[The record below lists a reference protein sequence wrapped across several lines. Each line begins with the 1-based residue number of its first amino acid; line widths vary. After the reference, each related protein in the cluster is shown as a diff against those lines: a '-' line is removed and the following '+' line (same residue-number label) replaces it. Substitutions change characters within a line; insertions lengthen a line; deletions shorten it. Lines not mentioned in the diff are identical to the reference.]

1 VSAIS
6 QVSEGD
12 SITVEHVAV
21 LQLEHENDRV
31 AIDVIRLLPARTI
44 FLDLIG
50 SGCFRRSS
58 GMDGAHVRA
67 LAAVANFSVL
77 PPILVQRDGLRVI
90 DGAHR
95 LTAARA
101 CGQKFIRA
109 RVVNCTD
116 EDAYILAVAAN
127 TQHGLPLSHAD
138 SVSSARRILHWHPD
152 WPDRAIASATGLRTH
167 IVARLRLVAGRAA
180 LVGGRTGEEGGR
192 PGPAAAPQARRV
204 YG

>member
-1 VSAIS
+1 
-6 QVSEGD
+6 
-12 SITVEHVAV
+12 VAV

-50 SGCFRRSS
+50 SGCFRRGA
-58 GMDGAHVRA
+58 GMDGAHVRS
-67 LAAVANFSVL
+67 LAAVADFCVL

-101 CGQKFIRA
+101 RGQKFVRA

-127 TQHGLPLSHAD
+127 TLHGLPLSRAD
-138 SVSSARRILHWHPD
+138 RVSSARRILAWHPD
-152 WPDRAIASATGLRTH
+152 WPDRAIAGATGLRAQN
-167 IVARLRLVAGRAA
+167 VARLRLVAGRTA
-180 LVGGRTGEEGGR
+180 LVGGHSGEEGR
-192 PGPAAAPQARRV
+192 RQRPAAAPHGRPA

>member
-1 VSAIS
+1 M
-6 QVSEGD
+6 
-12 SITVEHVAV
+12 

-31 AIDVIRLLPARTI
+31 VIDVIRLLPARTI

-58 GMDGAHVRA
+58 GMDGAHVRS
-67 LAAVANFSVL
+67 LAAVADFSVL

-90 DGAHR
+90 DGTHR

-127 TQHGLPLSHAD
+127 TLHGLPLSRAD
-138 SVSSARRILHWHPD
+138 SVSSARRILTWHPD
-152 WPDRAIASATGLRTH
+152 WPDRAISSVTGLRTH
-167 IVARLRLVAGRAA
+167 NVARLRLVAGRAA

-192 PGPAAAPQARRV
+192 LGPAAARQGRPA